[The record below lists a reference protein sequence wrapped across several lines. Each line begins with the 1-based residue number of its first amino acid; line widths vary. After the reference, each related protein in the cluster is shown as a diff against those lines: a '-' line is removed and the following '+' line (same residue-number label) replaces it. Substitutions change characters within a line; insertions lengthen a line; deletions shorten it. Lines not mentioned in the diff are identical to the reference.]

1 MVPTRYPLQV
11 ERLQAKGWKLI
22 LHANGNDMKVGV
34 GNTHIRQKSLK
45 KLKYKEGHYIMI
57 KKSLQEEDI
66 TLVNIYAFNIGI
78 PKHIEKVLTD
88 IKGKVDRNTTIEGDF
103 NTP

>member
-1 MVPTRYPLQV
+1 M
-11 ERLQAKGWKLI
+11 

-45 KLKYKEGHYIMI
+45 KVKKYKEGHYITI

-66 TLVNIYAFNIGI
+66 TLVNIYVGI
-78 PKHIEKVLTD
+78 LKIYFLRKL
-88 IKGKVDRNTTIEGDF
+88 
-103 NTP
+103 